1 SSGASPGLH
10 RAPPA
15 CAQPLRSFTRRDV
28 AGDKLD
34 RAPRLD
40 PAYDLE
46 HARRVAVSGVDDEDV
61 CIRVRQRLRTLER
74 IAPATDGGAYA
85 KSTLLVLRRVRML
98 DLLLDVLDRDET
110 LEPPLAVD
118 HGQLLDLVAVKD
130 LFSLGE
136 RRADRRSHEI
146 ARSHQRGDR

>member
-15 CAQPLRSFTRRDV
+15 CAQPLRSFARRDV

-46 HARRVAVSGVDDEDV
+46 HARRVAVSGVAPGAV
-61 CIRVRQRLRTLER
+61 GLRIRQRLGPLER
-74 IAPATDGGAYA
+74 IGADTDGGAYA
-85 KSTLLVLRRVRML
+85 EPTLLVLRRVRML
-98 DLLLDVLDRDET
+98 DLLLDVLD
-110 LEPPLAVD
+110 
-118 HGQLLDLVAVKD
+118 
-130 LFSLGE
+130 
-136 RRADRRSHEI
+136 
-146 ARSHQRGDR
+146 